1 MEKKGRTAIP
11 YADVNGARLYFEDS
25 GGEGPVVVFSHGNL
39 MDCDMWAH
47 QIQALAG
54 DFRVVVWDE
63 RLHGR
68 TEDDGEAYTYWD
80 SAADLI
86 GLLDHLDVRQAALV
100 GHSQGG
106 FLSMRAALLTPDRVK
121 ALVLIDTTSVA
132 WPHEALAQMRGV
144 SEGFRGAGPE
154 AVAPILLG
162 MLLGQPAIHDQWL
175 VKWKAQPRERLA
187 DAVQVLMGADDITGR
202 LGEITVPAL
211 VVHGDA
217 DQPIP
222 YPLGQA
228 LAGKIPGTQE
238 LVTVTGA
245 GHTPNLTHP
254 ERVNPALDGFLRRF
268 A

>member
-1 MEKKGRTAIP
+1 MP
-11 YADVNGARLYFEDS
+11 YADVNGARLYFEDA
-25 GGEGPVVVFSHGNL
+25 GGQGPVVVFSHGNL
-39 MDCDMWAH
+39 MDRDMWAH
-47 QIQALAG
+47 QIQLLAG

-68 TEDDGEAYTYWD
+68 TEDDGKTHTYWD

-86 GLLDHLDVRQAALV
+86 GLLDHLGVRDAALV

-106 FLSMRAALLTPDRVK
+106 FLSLRAALLAPGRVK

-132 WPHEALAQMRGV
+132 WPLEAQAQMRGM
-144 SEGFRGAGPE
+144 SEAFRGEGPE
-154 AVAPILLG
+154 AVAPVLLEI
-162 MLLGQPAIHDQWL
+162 LLGQPAIHDQWL
-175 VKWKAQPRERLA
+175 AKWRAQPRERLA
-187 DAVQVLMGADDITGR
+187 DAIQVLMGADDITDR
-202 LGEITVPAL
+202 LGEIAVPAL

-228 LAGKIPGTQE
+228 LAGQIPGAQD
-238 LVTVTGA
+238 LVTVPGA

-254 ERVNPALDGFLRRF
+254 DRVNPALADFLRRC

>member
-1 MEKKGRTAIP
+1 MP
-11 YADVNGARLYFEDS
+11 YADVNGTRLYFVDS

-39 MDCDMWAH
+39 MDRDMWVH
-47 QIQALAG
+47 QVRVLAG
-54 DFRVVVWDE
+54 DFRVIVWDE

-68 TEDDGEAYTYWD
+68 TEDDGKTYTYWD

-86 GLLDHLDVRQAALV
+86 GLLDHLGARQATLV

-106 FLSMRAALLTPDRVK
+106 FLSMRAALVAPERVK
-121 ALVLIDTTSVA
+121 SLVLIDTTSVA
-132 WPHEALAQMRGV
+132 WPLEALAQMRGA

-154 AVAPILLG
+154 AVAPVLLG
-162 MLLGQPAIHDQWL
+162 MLLGQPSIHDQWL
-175 VKWKAQPRERLA
+175 AKRRAQPRERLA
-187 DAVQVLMGADDITGR
+187 DAVQVLMEVDDITGR
-202 LGEITVPAL
+202 LDEITVPAL
-211 VVHGDA
+211 VFHGDA

-222 YPLGQA
+222 YPLGQT
-228 LAGKIPGTQE
+228 LAGELPSTQE

-254 ERVNPALDGFLRRF
+254 DRVNPALVDFLRRH

>member
-1 MEKKGRTAIP
+1 MP

-39 MDCDMWAH
+39 MDRDMWVH
-47 QIQALAG
+47 QVQALAE

-68 TEDDGEAYTYWD
+68 TEDDGKTYTYWD

-86 GLLDHLDVRQAALV
+86 GLLDHLDVQQATLV

-106 FLSMRAALLTPDRVK
+106 FLSMRAALVAPDRVK
-121 ALVLIDTTSVA
+121 SLVLIDTMSVA
-132 WPHEALAQMRGV
+132 WPPEALAQMRGA
-144 SEGFRGAGPE
+144 SEGLRGAGPE
-154 AVAPILLG
+154 AVAPVLLGILLG
-162 MLLGQPAIHDQWL
+162 HPEIHDQWL
-175 VKWKAQPRERLA
+175 AKWKTQPRERLA

-202 LGEITVPAL
+202 LGEITVPVL

-222 YPLGQA
+222 YPLGQK
-228 LAGKIPGTQE
+228 LAGELPGAQE

-254 ERVNPALDGFLRRF
+254 DRVNPALADFLRRY

>member
-1 MEKKGRTAIP
+1 MP

-39 MDCDMWAH
+39 MDRDMWVH

-54 DFRVVVWDE
+54 DFRVVAWDE

-68 TEDDGEAYTYWD
+68 TEDDGKTYTYWD
-80 SAADLI
+80 SAADLT
-86 GLLDHLDVRQAALV
+86 GLLDHLGVRQAVLV

-106 FLSMRAALLTPDRVK
+106 FLSMRAALLAPERVK
-121 ALVLIDTTSVA
+121 ALVLVDTTSVS
-132 WPHEALAQMRGV
+132 WPSEALEQMRGV

-154 AVAPILLG
+154 AVGPVLLG
-162 MLLGQPAIHDQWL
+162 MLLGRPAIHDQWL
-175 VKWKAQPRERLA
+175 AKWRAQPRERLA
-187 DAVQVLMGADDITGR
+187 DAVQVLMEVDDITDR
-202 LGEITVPAL
+202 VGEITAPAL

-228 LAGKIPGTQE
+228 LAGQIPGAQE

-254 ERVNPALDGFLRRF
+254 DQVNPALADFLRRY